1 MKSADVRSRA
11 DRPDVPLLTHRG
23 EVAEVIVDWRYKS
36 FPAHDVALRVSN
48 LPTCGWKALGGDL
61 SFPVVLVRQ
70 SALEHN
76 IALMAEYCRSH
87 HVSIAPHAKTPIA
100 PQVVQRQLEAGAWG
114 ISVANLHQLRVL
126 RHFGTARLL
135 LANEVVELSALRW
148 IVDELERAPDFEFTC
163 LVDSVPCV
171 ALMDELLSELKTRRR
186 LNVLLEVGIPG
197 GRAGTRSRAEAITV
211 AQAVRASKHLRL
223 VGVEGYEGMIHAD
236 RSPAGLQAIDAY
248 AAELRGLTTDLQSK
262 GFFDDVDEIIVS
274 AGGSIFFD
282 RVVRELA
289 DEPWNPGQ
297 AVRVLLRAGSY
308 VTHAA
313 GRFDELAALG
323 SGHHAGTAD
332 AFEQALEVWGAVLSR
347 PEPDLAIL
355 GFGKRDVPYDD
366 GLPIA
371 FKIQR
376 RSGVMEPVD
385 RDVTLLSLN
394 DQHFRLK
401 VPAPLDLGPG
411 DLVGFHVTHPC
422 TTFDKW
428 RLVPIVDDGY
438 VVVDALVTYF

>member
-1 MKSADVRSRA
+1 VRSRA
-11 DRPDVPLLTHRG
+11 GPPRVSLLTHLG
-23 EVAEVIVDWRYKS
+23 EVGEVIVDWRYKS
-36 FPAHDVALRVSN
+36 FPTDAAATTVSS
-48 LPTCGWKALGGDL
+48 LSTCGWKALGGDL
-61 SFPVVLVRQ
+61 SFPVVLVRR

-76 IALMAEYCRSH
+76 IALMADYCRSND
-87 HVSIAPHAKTPIA
+87 VSIAPHAKTPIA
-100 PQVVQRQLEAGAWG
+100 PQFVQRQLEAGAWG
-114 ISVANLHQLRVL
+114 ITVANLHQCRVL
-126 RHFGTARLL
+126 RHFGAARLL
-135 LANEVVELSALRW
+135 LANEVVELTALRW
-148 IVDELERAPDFEFTC
+148 IVDELERAPDFEFMC
-163 LVDSVPCV
+163 LVDSVACV
-171 ALMDELLSELKTRRR
+171 ALMDELLSELRARGR

-197 GRAGTRSRAEAITV
+197 GRAGTRTPAEAVGV
-211 AQAVRASKHLRL
+211 AQAVRASRHLRL
-223 VGVEGYEGMIHAD
+223 VGVEGYEGIIPAD
-236 RSPAGLQAIDAY
+236 RSPAGLQAVDTFV
-248 AAELRGLTTDLQSK
+248 AELRKLAIDLQGS
-262 GFFDDVDEIIVS
+262 GFFDDIPEIIVS

-282 RVVRELA
+282 RVVRALA
-289 DEPWNPGQ
+289 AEPWNPRQ
-297 AVRVLLRAGSY
+297 AVRILLRAGSY

-323 SGHHAGTAD
+323 SGHHVNATE

-371 FKIQR
+371 FEIRR
-376 RSGVMEPVD
+376 RSGVVEPVD
-385 RDVTLLSLN
+385 RDLTLLSLN
-394 DQHFRLK
+394 DQHARLK

-428 RLVPIVDDGY
+428 RLLPIVDDGY